1 MYLLTNMG
9 KILRGIL
16 SKLNNVRDTKA
27 VFASK
32 ILFSSINTY
41 VVKLARAT
49 RKGADVHK
57 NDVNAFIYAA
67 LIKAAAS
74 CFRISVT

>member
-1 MYLLTNMG
+1 M
-9 KILRGIL
+9 LRGIL
-16 SKLNNVRDTKA
+16 SKLNNVKDTKA

-49 RKGADVHK
+49 RKGAEVHK
-57 NDVNAFIYAA
+57 NDVNAFI
-67 LIKAAAS
+67 
-74 CFRISVT
+74 